1 MVTPH
6 TRARILIVEDNPP
19 IQMLLRHLLAKHFD
33 VELAHTVD
41 GALLRAERHR
51 FDLFLLDINLGEDRS
66 GVDLLDLL
74 REMPAYST
82 TPAVACTAYVGQH
95 YEQHFLAH
103 GFSKH
108 IDKPFS
114 RPVLLE
120 AIEELLGSGASSGNT
135 EFSLQTARV
144 AV

>member
-1 MVTPH
+1 MNTPR

-41 GALLRAERHR
+41 GALLRAQRHH

-66 GVDLLDLL
+66 GVDLLELL
-74 REMPAYST
+74 RQMPAYSM
-82 TPAVACTAYVGQH
+82 TPAVACTAYAG
-95 YEQHFLAH
+95 EQYQQYFLSH

-108 IDKPFS
+108 VDKPFS
-114 RPVLLE
+114 RPVLMG
-120 AIEELLGSGASSGNT
+120 AIEELLSGDQFWGN
-135 EFSLQTARV
+135 A
-144 AV
+144 